1 MSLREKKKDRTRRK
15 ILESALELIDSQGF
29 QDTTINQIAAAIDI
43 SPRTILRYFPTKE
56 DIIVSWV
63 EEGMTIFLSCL
74 HQRPT
79 DEHAHLSLL
88 ACARELLQLY
98 EKQAEFYLTIERVI
112 ASSSA
117 ISARKHEM
125 SAELAKKVSQVLSE
139 RATST
144 ETSLISLDLYPAVI
158 FSILRVVIRT
168 WVATDGKRQLIKLF
182 DDAVELISFK
192 L

>member
-1 MSLREKKKDRTRRK
+1 MSLREKKKERTRLK
-15 ILESALELIDSQGF
+15 ILEAALELIDSHGF
-29 QDTTINQIAAAIDI
+29 QDTTINQIASAIDL
-43 SPRTILRYFPTKE
+43 SPRTVLRYFPTKE

-63 EEGMTIFLSCL
+63 EEGMTIFLTCL
-74 HQRPT
+74 HQRPI

-144 ETSLISLDLYPAVI
+144 KISLIALELYPAII
-158 FSILRVVIRT
+158 FSILRVVIRS
-168 WVATDGKRQLIKLF
+168 WVASDGKRQLMKLF
-182 DDAVELISFK
+182 DNAIELISFK
-192 L
+192 V